1 MKLSVVAILLAVAL
15 VTGCGEIEPERRTVA
30 VPDFQGPWVAAL
42 EAADEADLD
51 LKPLHEGGMRQPI
64 IDQDAW
70 EVEAQS
76 VAPGEQVEPGTEVEV
91 DVIRTA
97 DRERQARLE
106 SEREEREAARLEREA
121 EREEWRAAREAEREQ
136 RDAEREDAR
145 QQEEAESEERQAERE
160 ERQAEREA
168 EREQRDAERE
178 DERQQREAAGRERG
192 RFDYDALVAEQWS
205 SVVPYIDTIATTAT
219 TVTVRLNMGN
229 ADENGIEIAPD
240 GLTVG
245 WRSSCAR

>member
-136 RDAEREDAR
+136 RDAERED
-145 QQEEAESEERQAERE
+145 
-160 ERQAEREA
+160 
-168 EREQRDAERE
+168 
-178 DERQQREAAGRERG
+178 ERQQREAAGRERG

-240 GLTVG
+240 GLTDRGLAIELCEMMKRHGVHDAVDILDPRG
-245 WRSSCAR
+245 LALARTGILDGQCKLT